1 MTASPAIRAALEAAR
16 DALAEIVAEA
26 PADGAAF
33 YPRHGT
39 AQERED
45 WAFDSASWARAE
57 TARPALEK
65 INAALA
71 EMEAQS

>member
-1 MTASPAIRAALEAAR
+1 MTIRSHTVIAALKAAR
-16 DALAEIVAEA
+16 DALAAIVAEA
-26 PADGAAF
+26 PEAEPVSRGFRGTDADWL
-33 YPRHGT
+33 H
-39 AQERED
+39 E
-45 WAFDSASWARAE
+45 SLSWDRAE

>member
-1 MTASPAIRAALEAAR
+1 MTVSPKIRAALEAGR

-26 PADGAAF
+26 PKAETP
-33 YPRHGT
+33 YPHHGT
-39 AQERED
+39 PQYREN
-45 WAFDSASWARAE
+45 WAFDSASWNRAE

>member
-1 MTASPAIRAALEAAR
+1 MTVSPKIREMLESVR
-16 DALAEIVAEA
+16 DALAEIIAET
-26 PADGAAF
+26 P

-39 AQERED
+39 PQYREN
-45 WAFDSASWARAE
+45 WAFDSASWARAQ

-71 EMEAQS
+71 EMEAGK

>member
-1 MTASPAIRAALEAAR
+1 MTVSPKIRAALEAAR

-26 PADGAAF
+26 PEKEPVSRGYRGSDADWL
-33 YPRHGT
+33 H
-39 AQERED
+39 E
-45 WAFDSASWARAE
+45 SLSWDRAE

>member
-1 MTASPAIRAALEAAR
+1 MSVSPTIRAALEAGR

-26 PADGAAF
+26 PEKEPVYDAWMDF
-33 YPRHGT
+33 
-39 AQERED
+39 EDREN
-45 WAFDSASWARAE
+45 WAFDSASWDRAE

>member
-1 MTASPAIRAALEAAR
+1 MTVSPAIRAAFEAAR
-16 DALAEIVAEA
+16 DALSEIVAEA
-26 PADGAAF
+26 PEKE
-33 YPRHGT
+33 PSI
-39 AQERED
+39 RESRNNQVG
-45 WAFDSASWARAE
+45 WNFDSVSWDRAE